1 MLKFPKIGG
10 CIMISFSYK
19 VMGFVF
25 LLILGFIYS
34 LLRIGQLTGD
44 VSEALTSHI
53 LFKVFASVIF
63 IISLTLF
70 IYGLKKDK

>member
-1 MLKFPKIGG
+1 MLKFPKRGG

-34 LLRIGQLTGD
+34 LLRIEQLTGD

-53 LFKVFASVIF
+53 LFKIFASVIF

>member
-1 MLKFPKIGG
+1 
-10 CIMISFSYK
+10 MISFSYK

-53 LFKVFASVIF
+53 LFKIFASVIF